1 MECAAFW
8 KTLEGMGRGRREGCS
23 WAVRERWGEEPTLSS
38 DPGQPPALHYL
49 IHCTIEDFLKN
60 EMLILSKW
68 EGGIY
73 RLIYPFRH
81 TTFES
86 GVNVLLGVA
95 FMMNS

>member
-1 MECAAFW
+1 
-8 KTLEGMGRGRREGCS
+8 
-23 WAVRERWGEEPTLSS
+23 
-38 DPGQPPALHYL
+38 
-49 IHCTIEDFLKN
+49 
-60 EMLILSKW
+60 MLILSKW